1 MKIYTDG
8 SAHPTNPGPGGLGI
22 VVCDDNNNIINM
34 NLDEMQNIINLYV
47 LLEDK
52 ERKLIGE
59 IVDIKTGNKLPIVTD
74 EYISVYP
81 CALKPFVEY
90 FTLDNTKHTIKIK
103 VK

>member
-1 MKIYTDG
+1 M
-8 SAHPTNPGPGGLGI
+8 
-22 VVCDDNNNIINM
+22 
-34 NLDEMQNIINLYV
+34 
-47 LLEDK
+47 EDK
-52 ERKLIGE
+52 DNGE
-59 IVDIKTGNKLPIVTD
+59 EFVKSTLVLVDIKTGNKLPIVKD